1 MLKLSKTGISILKKQ
16 YQSVLFK
23 CFLIATGLF
32 VAMSPNFA
40 NAVNLTITTGENV
53 NPTSGIHEGNGY
65 NYDTINVSDG
75 TLILDPSQENPDA
88 AHVRVTA
95 NGGMSS
101 ISGGTINMEGHD
113 AKIKTH
119 STVNNHTMNVSG
131 GQINMADGSKFT
143 ITTVN
148 VSGDAEINLD
158 DAKFGA
164 DRLLTIS
171 GGTINMA
178 SGNIFGGSGMN
189 ITGGQINMTGD
200 DIIGMD
206 TDEGFHFTKFTMSD
220 GIIDVNGGIAL
231 ERNSETGYYNVDGA
245 NIIFSNDMNVSGGLI
260 NVNADAHLWLS
271 SDFTT
276 DGYNQEAETP
286 NVTSVTR
293 GTINLTGEGK
303 IYLKGDLTANVK
315 GNGYVTFY
323 NGGIL
328 NGNISGATLIFNND
342 TILGNSITGNI
353 GDLDYI
359 MVHSGVSLTMDKKVG
374 KINCIVFDGSD
385 VENLPNLTIGN
396 GVVLAP
402 LDMGGTLDN
411 LNVSGT
417 FNIGTAE
424 LNANNVT
431 FDNNS
436 SLGIHVTSEEEFGKI
451 VATSE
456 ITATEGAKLNVTFDN
471 GILARDETM
480 EIEVL
485 QTEGTLENEF
495 AEISKNSR
503 YSVEWVKEG
512 EENTGTLL
520 VTGIATPSDIVKES
534 GGTENNAKTAEAWD
548 NINLTSDVSEKAKE
562 VASIINTLSQN
573 AVDDAGKKAYTDAL
587 TALAPDSAPSI
598 SKTSSETANQIFS
611 AVGTRL
617 SGGSISSTTK
627 QGTSAGDAF
636 ENVAIWAQ
644 GLFNKAKLD
653 KNSTGFDSKSY
664 GIALGIEKNITD
676 EVKVGLGYAY
686 STSDI
691 DGYLRSTDVDT
702 NSIIAYADYN
712 RNNWYINGILSF
724 GFSGYEENKN
734 VAGTSVKG
742 KWDVNSLGAQLM
754 TGYNIKIS
762 DYGITP
768 EIGFRYVHI
777 DQDSYTD
784 TADQKIKSHK
794 GNIFTGVVG
803 SKFNKEFNFNNGLNL
818 IPEVRLALTY
828 DFKQD
833 DGDSI
838 ITLANGSSYSVD
850 GEPLDKFGVELGL
863 GVTSNI
869 TDTMELT
876 IGYEGKFVK
885 DYTDHTGLINF
896 KYKF

>member
-40 NAVNLTITTGENV
+40 NAVNLTITSGKNV
-53 NPTSGIHEGNGY
+53 NPTSGVHEGNGY
-65 NYDTINVSDG
+65 NYDTINVSGG
-75 TLILDPSQENPDA
+75 TLILDPSKSNPDA
-88 AHVRVTA
+88 AHIRVTTN
-95 NGGMSS
+95 NGTSS
-101 ISGGTINMEGHD
+101 ISGGTINMEGEN
-113 AKIKTH
+113 AKIKTA
-119 STVNNHTMNVSG
+119 SGVNSHTMNISG
-131 GQINMADGSKFT
+131 GKINMAKSSEFILT
-143 ITTVN
+143 NMN
-148 VSGDAEINLD
+148 VSNSAEINLSGVE
-158 DAKFGA
+158 FGA
-164 DRLLTIS
+164 DNLLTIS
-171 GGTINMA
+171 GGTINTIK
-178 SGNIFGGSGMN
+178 SNIFGG
-189 ITGGQINMTGD
+189 GGINMTGGTISINGSD
-200 DIIGMD
+200 MIGMPAGSD
-206 TDEGFHFTKFTMSD
+206 VTESFEPVSFTMS
-220 GIIDVNGGIAL
+220 GGEII
-231 ERNSETGYYNVDGA
+231 
-245 NIIFSNDMNVSGGLI
+245 VSGGKNFVEPATGKYYDVNDANVI
-260 NVNADAHLWLS
+260 FSKDTDNVNGDMTVSGGSITINNGGYLWLS
-271 SDFTT
+271 SGFTV
-276 DGYNQEAETP
+276 DGYTQIGNDKEP
-286 NVTSVTR
+286 NIDSVEK
-293 GTINLTGEGK
+293 GTINLTGEGT
-303 IYLKGDLTANVK
+303 INLSGELTANVN
-315 GNGYVTFY
+315 GNGTISF
-323 NGGIL
+323 NTTGGVL
-328 NGNISGATLIFNND
+328 NGNVSNSNLVFKQTTN
-342 TILGNSITGNI
+342 LGTAITG
-353 GDLDYI
+353 
-359 MVHSGVSLTMDKKVG
+359 
-374 KINCIVFDGSD
+374 
-385 VENLPNLTIGN
+385 TIGN
-396 GVVLAP
+396 LNSISIASNK
-402 LDMGGTLDN
+402 TLTIN
-411 LNVSGT
+411 KTIGNVNNVNVNGALNVGTATLSATSIT
-417 FNIGTAE
+417 FNSGSV
-424 LNANNVT
+424 L
-431 FDNNS
+431 
-436 SLGIHVTSEEEFGKI
+436 SLHIASLENYGKI
-451 VATSE
+451 TANSLNIAVDDDTSDN
-456 ITATEGAKLNVTFDN
+456 IDNGVKLNVTLESGLVAKDQ
-471 GILARDETM
+471 TKT
-480 EIEVL
+480 IEGVVVVSGEKTGEFEKISEERGY
-485 QTEGTLENEF
+485 TE
-495 AEISKNSR
+495 NSR
-503 YSVEWVKEG
+503 YKVFWSATTGALEI
-512 EENTGTLL
+512 TGT
-520 VTGIATPSDIVKES
+520 ATPTDIVKDS
-534 GGTENNAKTAEAWD
+534 GGTENNTKTAEAWD
-548 NINLTSDVSEKAKE
+548 NINSTSDVSEKVKE

-803 SKFNKEFNFNNGLNL
+803 SKFNKEFNFNNDSNL